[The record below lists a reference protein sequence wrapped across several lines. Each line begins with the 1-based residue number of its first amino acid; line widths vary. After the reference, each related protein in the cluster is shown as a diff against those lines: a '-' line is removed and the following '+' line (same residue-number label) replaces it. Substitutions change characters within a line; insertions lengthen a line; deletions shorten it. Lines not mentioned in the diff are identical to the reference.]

1 MIGSS
6 RTHDESSESQSAI
19 SGNIT
24 INAQSQS
31 GRYSRDVEHA
41 NKALA
46 NKFDAQK
53 LQNQLQASQ
62 LGTQLVGQV
71 VGSVFEGIDDARAA
85 VHRRDGDKSAEHTG
99 LFSTEDI
106 ARSLIEA
113 GGVAGIA
120 ALTGSHVG
128 AAGLGTL
135 VGKLSAMGMRPLAE
149 AAASDLVGRSGV
161 LHDSLAHLME
171 SAAASAGGA
180 VGGLVAGGGRA
191 SVNALNG
198 AAAASAIE
206 QYNDQAHEKKRE
218 EEEKRREE
226 QERGVEAHGVE
237 NIHVTAPRR
246 HKLMSEDEYHVASA
260 VLGGIGLL
268 PIPGLGEA
276 TAILA
281 VGLDVV
287 TGHYSNILPDALGVV
302 PVLHEVKSA
311 KKAVEFGVIF
321 GEKVASKVER
331 FLGLGREEP
340 ALGYAGQT
348 LSEVRGAEEG
358 NKESVVYSMRQDRES
373 NAEAGGIGRTRGGGS
388 ERETD
393 SVHNIEELMRRP
405 GFGETLKKNSTK
417 TGRQYKGS
425 NIYRADKN
433 IKDERGVKILNKG
446 DHFYLDS
453 LHHDHLEV
461 FSKKGDLENV
471 LNLDGSVNEDK
482 IKKLVMLEES

>member
-24 INAQSQS
+24 INAQSQNGS
-31 GRYSRDVEHA
+31 YSRDVEHA

-85 VHRRDGDKSAEHTG
+85 AHRRDGDKSAEHTG

-206 QYNDQAHEKKRE
+206 QYNDQAREKEGKKDNQADQR
-218 EEEKRREE
+218 
-226 QERGVEAHGVE
+226 
-237 NIHVTAPRR
+237 I
-246 HKLMSEDEYHVASA
+246 
-260 VLGGIGLL
+260 
-268 PIPGLGEA
+268 
-276 TAILA
+276 
-281 VGLDVV
+281 VGS
-287 TGHYSNILPDALGVV
+287 TIAGVV
-302 PVLHEVKSA
+302 DSPVA
-311 KKAVEFGVIF
+311 AV
-321 GEKVASKVER
+321 
-331 FLGLGREEP
+331 
-340 ALGYAGQT
+340 AL
-348 LSEVRGAEEG
+348 SGAETG
-358 NKESVVYSMRQDRES
+358 
-373 NAEAGGIGRTRGGGS
+373 AEAGIIT
-388 ERETD
+388 
-393 SVHNIEELMRRP
+393 
-405 GFGETLKKNSTK
+405 GFGVGDEVTVPVGAVLWGA
-417 TGRQYKGS
+417 GR
-425 NIYRADKN
+425 RCC
-433 IKDERGVKILNKG
+433 L
-446 DHFYLDS
+446 
-453 LHHDHLEV
+453 
-461 FSKKGDLENV
+461 
-471 LNLDGSVNEDK
+471 
-482 IKKLVMLEES
+482 